1 MTSTMQDYHVVAYN
15 SQEGRVLHPEYVIE
29 RPNLSQDTRTTVRIV
44 NEGKVCITIWWMYD
58 DLSRFLEVAFT
69 NLIVKEVQLR
79 LSAVPA

>member
-1 MTSTMQDYHVVAYN
+1 MQEYHVVAYN
-15 SQEGRVLHPEYVIE
+15 SQAGKVLHPEYVVE

-44 NEGKVCITIWWMYD
+44 DEGQLQITIWWMYD
-58 DLSRFLEVAFT
+58 DLSRVLEVAFT